1 MAKRGFLTIAFDPSF
16 CGESGGQPRY
26 MNSPDINTEDFQA
39 AVDFLS
45 VQPNVDSEKIG
56 IIGICGW
63 GGWALNTAGIDTRIK
78 ATAVMTM
85 YDMARCTNNG
95 YFDAADCEDARYQA
109 RVAVNKLRTECFA
122 KGEYAPVGGLP
133 QERPGDPEFFGQY
146 WDYYKTPRGY
156 HPRSLNSNGG
166 WASTVAT
173 SLMNTKLFSYAN
185 EIRSAVLVVHG
196 EKAHSRYFGETAFK
210 QMTDGSKWTE
220 NKELMIIPDATHCDL
235 YDGGNGNFIPWEK
248 LQNFFENNLK
258 EEKCRLF
265 RKKILSTCL

>member
-1 MAKRGFLTIAFDPSF
+1 MEISGKSPYIKNGLGSGATPKAATGLSERVLRVNEGRGCSDSGIA
-16 CGESGGQPRY
+16 ES
-26 MNSPDINTEDFQA
+26 STA
-39 AVDFLS
+39 ACLPEP
-45 VQPNVDSEKIG
+45 PN
-56 IIGICGW
+56 
-63 GGWALNTAGIDTRIK
+63 
-78 ATAVMTM
+78 
-85 YDMARCTNNG
+85 
-95 YFDAADCEDARYQA
+95 RYQA

-166 WASTVAT
+166 WASTAAT

-220 NKELMIIPDATHCDL
+220 NKELMIIPSATHCDL

-248 LQNFFENNLK
+248 LQNFFESNLK
-258 EEKCRLF
+258 EEK
-265 RKKILSTCL
+265 